1 MISVVI
7 PIYNTEKYLHECLQS
22 VQDQTFTDFEVV
34 MVNDGSTDTSAD
46 IASQFSRADSRFR
59 LVNKPNDGPSA
70 ARNKGIEESKGEYIV
85 FLDSDDTL
93 HPDALKI
100 LISALE
106 DCPGSD
112 IVITEVIQTQIPCF
126 KTNLP
131 FRQVL
136 SEDLLKDT
144 LYQKAGT
151 NNSATGYLVKKDT
164 ILKTGLFT
172 EGIFYEDLELFPR
185 LMERSRKVAISR
197 NILFFYR
204 TTSDSRTQKWTP
216 RRLDALDVT
225 DCIERAMRPC
235 GKGLLRAAQSRRFS
249 AHYNMF
255 LLSTANGYTA
265 GADRCWPVIRR
276 LRLQMLIDPR
286 VRLKN
291 KAGAL
296 IALFGRR
303 FASLFAKRFAGK

>member
-46 IASQFSRADSRFR
+46 IAAQFSRADSRFR
-59 LVNKPNDGPSA
+59 LVNKPNGGPSA
-70 ARNKGIEESKGEYIV
+70 ARNKGIEESKGEFLL
-85 FLDSDDTL
+85 FLDSDDAL
-93 HPDALKI
+93 HHDALKI
-100 LISALE
+100 LRHAFELFPDAE
-106 DCPGSD
+106 MAMTD
-112 IVITEVIQTQIPCF
+112 ICQSE
-126 KTNLP
+126 LP
-131 FRQVL
+131 VFRLNREFELVGGY
-136 SEDLLKDT
+136 SLLVDT
-144 LYQKAGT
+144 LYQKDHT
-151 NNSATGYLVKKDT
+151 HNNMTGRLIKRSL
-164 ILKTGLFT
+164 IERIELFK
-172 EGIFYEDLELFPR
+172 EGMLYEDLEYCAR
-185 LMERSRKVAISR
+185 LYPACDRIAVSNSI
-197 NILFFYR
+197 ITHYR
-204 TTSDSRTQKWTP
+204 LTPGSITQKWTP

-225 DCIERAMRPC
+225 DSIERAMRPC
-235 GKGLLRAAQSRRFS
+235 GKVLLRAAQSRRFS